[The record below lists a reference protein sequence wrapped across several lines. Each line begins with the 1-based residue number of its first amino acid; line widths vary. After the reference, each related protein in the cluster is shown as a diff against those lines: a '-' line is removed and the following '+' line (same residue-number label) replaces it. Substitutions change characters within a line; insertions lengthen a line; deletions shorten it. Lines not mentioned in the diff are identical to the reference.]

1 VPESVIVLPTTLS
14 LKNIQMR
21 ACLSTL
27 ATVGAL
33 ACCTGQ
39 GTTSKFRLPI
49 WTFHQRNTTTV
60 GLNLGVASTVP
71 DSARHVTT
79 IGIHAEAIGLGL
91 FLFLAPRTLS
101 AMSSEEFGSKEALPI
116 SERVHGLSVS
126 PLGSVCDCT
135 LNGIGLN
142 GGGTFVRHVNG
153 ISLAIVIAESDRFR
167 GLQGAGFNITYRGSG
182 VQLGVMM
189 NHAFQMHGVQ
199 IAAYNDTKVLR
210 GLQIG
215 IYNRSE
221 DLKGL
226 QIGLWNVNQKRKL
239 PLFNWA

>member
-1 VPESVIVLPTTLS
+1 MRVYLS
-14 LKNIQMR
+14 M
-21 ACLSTL
+21 L
-27 ATVGAL
+27 ATVGTL

-39 GTTSKFRLPI
+39 GMPSKLRLPI
-49 WTFHQRNTTTV
+49 WTFHHRNTTTI
-60 GLNLGVASTVP
+60 GMNIGVASTMP
-71 DSARHVTT
+71 DSARNVTT
-79 IGIHAEAIGLGL
+79 IGIHGEAIGLGL
-91 FLFLAPRTLS
+91 FLFMAPAAS
-101 AMSSEEFGSKEALPI
+101 ATSLEQFEFKETLPI
-116 SERVHGLSVS
+116 SERIHGLSLS
-126 PLGSVCDCT
+126 PLGSICDCT

-153 ISLAIVIAESDRFR
+153 ISLAIAIAESDHFR
-167 GLQGAGFNITYRGSG
+167 GLQGAGFNFTYLGSG
-182 VQLGVMM
+182 VQLGVML

-199 IAAYNDTKVLR
+199 IAAHNDSKSLR

-215 IYNRSE
+215 IYNRSK